1 MTNSNCVT
9 MLSMTR
15 PTFLLF
21 LLSAATLLA
30 ASADEQAV
38 RAALAQFNEAAR
50 KGDSATLEKLL
61 GADLIYGHSSA
72 LIENKAECIAALV
85 KGKPDFQ
92 MAPEVH
98 VNLYGNTAVVH
109 GRMTAHVVQNG
120 TPNKIPLDLLQVW
133 VKSGNTWR
141 MVARH
146 TTRLPA

>member
-1 MTNSNCVT
+1 
-9 MLSMTR
+9 MLTMTR
-15 PTFLLF
+15 PTFLL
-21 LLSAATLLA
+21 LLFSATMLA

-38 RAALAQFNEAAR
+38 RAALAQFNDAAR
-50 KGDSATLEKLL
+50 KGDAATLEKLL

-85 KGKPDFQ
+85 KGKPNFE
-92 MAPEVH
+92 MAPEVQ
-98 VNLYGNTAVVH
+98 VKLYGKTAIVH
-109 GRMTAHVVQNG
+109 GKMTAHVVQNG

-133 VKSGNTWR
+133 VKSGKTWQ